1 MIAID
6 WLFVAGA
13 SSIVGMALIERLAG
27 EYGFRWIGTL
37 LKIGLTVAAYG
48 TGLYFL
54 DIIAEVFL
62 R

>member
-13 SSIVGMALIERLAG
+13 GSIVGMALIERLADD
-27 EYGFRWIGTL
+27 YGFRWIGSLFKVALT
-37 LKIGLTVAAYG
+37 IGAYSV
-48 TGLYFL
+48 GLYFI
-54 DIIAEVFL
+54 DIIAGVFL